1 MQTLLWY
8 RFQTIWK
15 QMKVVLICMG
25 VLAGAVLLF
34 ALIGGAAAWEA
45 GSFFFGF
52 AVAFLSIYASML
64 PIFVLQ
70 VEEQE
75 KNTDLLLTL
84 PLTRKQVALGN
95 YVLTWVCAAI
105 MGGYALLLAIALQG
119 IWGIVAVAMGIVLL
133 VNTIYLPLFVYFGSQ
148 KAVIFVLLLMVLG
161 GGSLSANVEQLETY
175 IETCILATGTLTAWI
190 IGIGAG
196 LFLLHFGSLLLTLHK
211 YQTKDF

>member
-52 AVAFLSIYASML
+52 FVVFLSIYASML

-75 KNTDLLLTL
+75 KNCSGQLCFN
-84 PLTRKQVALGN
+84 LGLCGN
-95 YVLTWVCAAI
+95 HGRLCIAVGDCFAGD
-105 MGGYALLLAIALQG
+105 MGNCCSCNGHCSVGEYD
-119 IWGIVAVAMGIVLL
+119 
-133 VNTIYLPLFVYFGSQ
+133 
-148 KAVIFVLLLMVLG
+148 
-161 GGSLSANVEQLETY
+161 LSALVCVFRQPES
-175 IETCILATGTLTAWI
+175 IDFCTAVDGFGRNW
-190 IGIGAG
+190 
-196 LFLLHFGSLLLTLHK
+196 LFF
-211 YQTKDF
+211 YFRPDEWFPF

>member
-15 QMKVVLICMG
+15 QMKVVFICMG

-52 AVAFLSIYASML
+52 FVVFLSIYASML

-75 KNTDLLLTL
+75 T
-84 PLTRKQVALGN
+84 
-95 YVLTWVCAAI
+95 
-105 MGGYALLLAIALQG
+105 
-119 IWGIVAVAMGIVLL
+119 
-133 VNTIYLPLFVYFGSQ
+133 
-148 KAVIFVLLLMVLG
+148 LLMSKEEILDKITHSETNCSGQLCFNLG
-161 GGSLSANVEQLETY
+161 LCGNHGRLCIAVGDCFAGHMGNCCSCNGHCSVGEYDLSAVV
-175 IETCILATGTLTAWI
+175 CV
-190 IGIGAG
+190 
-196 LFLLHFGSLLLTLHK
+196 FR
-211 YQTKDF
+211 

>member
-52 AVAFLSIYASML
+52 FVAFLSIYVSML

-84 PLTRKQVALGN
+84 PLTRQ
-95 YVLTWVCAAI
+95 
-105 MGGYALLLAIALQG
+105 
-119 IWGIVAVAMGIVLL
+119 
-133 VNTIYLPLFVYFGSQ
+133 
-148 KAVIFVLLLMVLG
+148 LMVLSWKKISSWFMG
-161 GGSLSANVEQLETY
+161 PPIIRKL
-175 IETCILATGTLTAWI
+175 ILAENSI
-190 IGIGAG
+190 
-196 LFLLHFGSLLLTLHK
+196 
-211 YQTKDF
+211 

>member
-45 GSFFFGF
+45 GSFFFDF
-52 AVAFLSIYASML
+52 FVAFLSIYASML

-70 VEEQE
+70 VED
-75 KNTDLLLTL
+75 TDLLLIL

-105 MGGYALLLAIALQG
+105 MGGYAFLLAIALQG

-148 KAVIFVLLLMVLG
+148 IALIFVLLLMVSG
-161 GGSLSANVEQLETY
+161 GIGFSSISDQTNGFPFDGGFTMVW
-175 IETCILATGTLTAWI
+175 IVGILA
-190 IGIGAG
+190 G
-196 LFLLHFGSLLLTLHK
+196 LLLLHGGSLLLTLHK

>member
-34 ALIGGAAAWEA
+34 ALIGGTAAWEA

-52 AVAFLSIYASML
+52 FVGFLSIYVSML

-75 KNTDLLLTL
+75 KNTVLLLTL
-84 PLTRKQVALGN
+84 PLTRKQIALGICFN
-95 YVLTWVCAAI
+95 LGLCGNHGRLCIAVGDCLAGH
-105 MGGYALLLAIALQG
+105 MGNCCSCNGHCSVGEYD
-119 IWGIVAVAMGIVLL
+119 
-133 VNTIYLPLFVYFGSQ
+133 
-148 KAVIFVLLLMVLG
+148 
-161 GGSLSANVEQLETY
+161 LSATVCVFRQPES
-175 IETCILATGTLTAWI
+175 IDFCTAVDGFGRNW
-190 IGIGAG
+190 
-196 LFLLHFGSLLLTLHK
+196 LFF
-211 YQTKDF
+211 YFRPDEWFPF

>member
-25 VLAGAVLLF
+25 VIAGAVLLF

-52 AVAFLSIYASML
+52 FVAFLSIYASML

-70 VEEQE
+70 VED
-75 KNTDLLLTL
+75 TDLLLTL

-105 MGGYALLLAIALQG
+105 MGGYAFLCLAG
-119 IWGIVAVAMGIVLL
+119 DMGNCCSCNGHCSVGE
-133 VNTIYLPLFVYFGSQ
+133 YD
-148 KAVIFVLLLMVLG
+148 
-161 GGSLSANVEQLETY
+161 LSALVCVFRQPES
-175 IETCILATGTLTAWI
+175 IDFCTAADGFGRNW
-190 IGIGAG
+190 
-196 LFLLHFGSLLLTLHK
+196 LFF
-211 YQTKDF
+211 YFQPDEWFPF

>member
-25 VLAGAVLLF
+25 VLGGAVLLF
-34 ALIGGAAAWEA
+34 ALIGGAAAWEV

-52 AVAFLSIYASML
+52 FVAFLSIYASML

-196 LFLLHFGSLLLTLHK
+196 LFLLHFGLLLLTLHK

>member
-1 MQTLLWY
+1 MRTLLWY

-25 VLAGAVLLF
+25 VLAGATLLF
-34 ALIGGAAAWEA
+34 ALISGAAAWNTDA
-45 GSFFFGF
+45 FFFGF

-95 YVLTWVCAAI
+95 YVLTWICAAI
-105 MGGYALLLAIALQG
+105 MGGYALLLVIALQG
-119 IWGIVAVAMGIVLL
+119 AWEMIAVAVGIVLL

-148 KAVIFVLLLMVLG
+148 KALIFVLLL
-161 GGSLSANVEQLETY
+161 
-175 IETCILATGTLTAWI
+175 LAAG
-190 IGIGAG
+190 GIGLSSTSDQSNGFPFDGGFTMVWGVAIVVG
-196 LFLLHFGSLLLTLHK
+196 LSLLHGVSLLLTLHK

>member
-15 QMKVVLICMG
+15 QMKVVFICMG

-52 AVAFLSIYASML
+52 FVVFLSIYVSML

-84 PLTRKQVALGN
+84 PLTRKQIALGN

-105 MGGYALLLAIALQG
+105 MGGYALLLVIALQG
-119 IWGIVAVAMGIVLL
+119 IWEIVGE
-133 VNTIYLPLFVYFGSQ
+133 YD
-148 KAVIFVLLLMVLG
+148 
-161 GGSLSANVEQLETY
+161 LSALVCVFRQPES
-175 IETCILATGTLTAWI
+175 IDFCTAVDGFGRNW
-190 IGIGAG
+190 
-196 LFLLHFGSLLLTLHK
+196 LFF
-211 YQTKDF
+211 YFRPDEWFPF

>member
-25 VLAGAVLLF
+25 VLAGATLLF
-34 ALIGGAAAWEA
+34 ALISGAAAWEA

-95 YVLTWVCAAI
+95 YVLTWICAAI
-105 MGGYALLLAIALQG
+105 MGGYAVLLGIALQG
-119 IWGIVAVAMGIVLL
+119 AWEMIVVAVGIVLL

-148 KAVIFVLLLMVLG
+148 KALIFVLLL
-161 GGSLSANVEQLETY
+161 
-175 IETCILATGTLTAWI
+175 LAAG
-190 IGIGAG
+190 GIGLSSTSDQSNGFPFDGGFTIVWIVEIVVG
-196 LFLLHFGSLLLTLHK
+196 LLLLHGVSLLLTLHK

>member
-1 MQTLLWY
+1 MVSVSDDLETDESGSYLY
-8 RFQTIWK
+8 GCDCRSGVAVRFDWRNS
-15 QMKVVLICMG
+15 CMG
-25 VLAGAVLLF
+25 SRF
-34 ALIGGAAAWEA
+34 
-45 GSFFFGF
+45 FFFGF

-148 KAVIFVLLLMVLG
+148 KALIFVLLLMVSG
-161 GGSLSANVEQLETY
+161 GIGFSSISDQTNGFPFDGGFTMVW
-175 IETCILATGTLTAWI
+175 IVGILA
-190 IGIGAG
+190 G
-196 LFLLHFGSLLLTLHK
+196 LLLLHGVSLLLTLHK

>member
-1 MQTLLWY
+1 
-8 RFQTIWK
+8 
-15 QMKVVLICMG
+15 MG

-52 AVAFLSIYASML
+52 FVVFLSIYASML

-84 PLTRKQVALGN
+84 PLTRKQIALGN

-105 MGGYALLLAIALQG
+105 MGGYALLLMIALQG

-148 KAVIFVLLLMVLG
+148 KALIFVLLLMVSG
-161 GGSLSANVEQLETY
+161 GIGFSSISDQTNGFPFDGGFTMVW
-175 IETCILATGTLTAWI
+175 IVGILA
-190 IGIGAG
+190 G
-196 LFLLHFGSLLLTLHK
+196 LLLLHGVSLLLTLHK

>member
-45 GSFFFGF
+45 GSFVFDFF
-52 AVAFLSIYASML
+52 VAFLSIYASML

-70 VEEQE
+70 VED
-75 KNTDLLLTL
+75 TDLLLIL

-105 MGGYALLLAIALQG
+105 MGGYAFLLAIALQG

-148 KAVIFVLLLMVLG
+148 KALIFVLLLMVSG
-161 GGSLSANVEQLETY
+161 GIGFSSISDQTNGFPFDGGFTMVW
-175 IETCILATGTLTAWI
+175 IVGILA
-190 IGIGAG
+190 G
-196 LFLLHFGSLLLTLHK
+196 LLLLHGGSLLLTLHK

>member
-1 MQTLLWY
+1 MRTLLWY

-25 VLAGAVLLF
+25 VIAGATLLF
-34 ALIGGAAAWEA
+34 AFISGAAAWNTDA
-45 GSFFFGF
+45 FIFGF

-95 YVLTWVCAAI
+95 YVLTWICAAI
-105 MGGYALLLAIALQG
+105 MGGYALLLVIALQG
-119 IWGIVAVAMGIVLL
+119 AWEMIAVAVGIVLL

-148 KAVIFVLLLMVLG
+148 KALIFVLLLLVLG
-161 GGSLSANVEQLETY
+161 GISLSSTSDQPSVFPFDSGFTMV
-175 IETCILATGTLTAWI
+175 WI
-190 IGIGAG
+190 VGIVVG
-196 LFLLHFGSLLLTLHK
+196 LLLLHGVSLLLTLHK

>member
-45 GSFFFGF
+45 GSFFFDF
-52 AVAFLSIYASML
+52 FVAFLSIYASML

-70 VEEQE
+70 VED
-75 KNTDLLLTL
+75 TDLLLIL
-84 PLTRKQVALGN
+84 PLTRKQVALSN

-105 MGGYALLLAIALQG
+105 MGGYAFLLAIALQG

-148 KAVIFVLLLMVLG
+148 KALIFVLLLMVSG
-161 GGSLSANVEQLETY
+161 GIGFSSISDQTNGFPFDGGFTMVW
-175 IETCILATGTLTAWI
+175 IVGILA
-190 IGIGAG
+190 G
-196 LFLLHFGSLLLTLHK
+196 LLLLHGGSLLLTLHK

>member
-25 VLAGAVLLF
+25 VIAGAVLLF

-52 AVAFLSIYASML
+52 FVAFLSIYASML

-70 VEEQE
+70 VED
-75 KNTDLLLTL
+75 TDLLLTL

-148 KAVIFVLLLMVLG
+148 KALIFVLLLMVSG
-161 GGSLSANVEQLETY
+161 
-175 IETCILATGTLTAWI
+175 
-190 IGIGAG
+190 GIGVSSISNQTNGFSFDGGFTMVWIVGILVG
-196 LFLLHFGSLLLTLHK
+196 LLLLHGVSLLLTLHK

>member
-1 MQTLLWY
+1 
-8 RFQTIWK
+8 
-15 QMKVVLICMG
+15 MG
-25 VLAGAVLLF
+25 
-34 ALIGGAAAWEA
+34 
-45 GSFFFGF
+45 SRFFFLWF
-52 AVAFLSIYASML
+52 FVAFLSIYVSML

-84 PLTRKQVALGN
+84 PLTRKQIALGN

-105 MGGYALLLAIALQG
+105 MGGYALLLMIALQG

-148 KAVIFVLLLMVLG
+148 KALIFVLLLMVSG
-161 GGSLSANVEQLETY
+161 GIGFSSISDQTNGFPFDGGFTTIWIVG
-175 IETCILATGTLTAWI
+175 ILA
-190 IGIGAG
+190 G
-196 LFLLHFGSLLLTLHK
+196 LLLLHGVSLLLTLHK

>member
-52 AVAFLSIYASML
+52 AVAFLSIYVSML

-84 PLTRKQVALGN
+84 PLTRKQIALGN

-105 MGGYALLLAIALQG
+105 MGGYALLL
-119 IWGIVAVAMGIVLL
+119 

-148 KAVIFVLLLMVLG
+148 KALIFVLLLMVSG
-161 GGSLSANVEQLETY
+161 
-175 IETCILATGTLTAWI
+175 
-190 IGIGAG
+190 GIGFSSISDQTNGFPFDGGFTTIWIVGILVG
-196 LFLLHFGSLLLTLHK
+196 LLLLHGVSLLLTLHK

>member
-25 VLAGAVLLF
+25 VIAGAVLLF

-52 AVAFLSIYASML
+52 FVAFLSIYASML

-70 VEEQE
+70 VED
-75 KNTDLLLTL
+75 TDLLLTL

-148 KAVIFVLLLMVLG
+148 RALIFVLLLMVSG
-161 GGSLSANVEQLETY
+161 
-175 IETCILATGTLTAWI
+175 
-190 IGIGAG
+190 GIGFSSISDQPNG
-196 LFLLHFGSLLLTLHK
+196 FPFDGGFTMVWIVGILLLLHGVSLLLMLHK

>member
-52 AVAFLSIYASML
+52 FVAFLSIYVSML

-84 PLTRKQVALGN
+84 PLTRKQIALGN

-105 MGGYALLLAIALQG
+105 MGGYALLLG
-119 IWGIVAVAMGIVLL
+119 HMGNCCSCNGHCSVGE
-133 VNTIYLPLFVYFGSQ
+133 YD
-148 KAVIFVLLLMVLG
+148 
-161 GGSLSANVEQLETY
+161 LSATVCVFRQPESIDFCDAVDGFGRN
-175 IETCILATGTLTAWI
+175 W
-190 IGIGAG
+190 
-196 LFLLHFGSLLLTLHK
+196 LFFYFRPDEWSP
-211 YQTKDF
+211 F